1 MRRPSGIRQSAGS
14 PASRQPSHQAADKQ
28 ALPPI
33 PSMSNATGY
42 VPHPPPI
49 DPSCEREYL
58 YGVLMGGVVVAAA
71 IGLMVCVVACQPRKR
86 IKQIT
91 QIIKMEEEGT
101 LMWKDGKYELSRPLL
116 TTAADE
122 AGATAA

>member
-1 MRRPSGIRQSAGS
+1 
-14 PASRQPSHQAADKQ
+14 
-28 ALPPI
+28 
-33 PSMSNATGY
+33 MSNATGY

-58 YGVLMGGVVVAAA
+58 YGVLMGGVVAAAA
-71 IGLMVCVVACQPRKR
+71 IGLMICVIACQPRKR

-101 LMWKDGKYELSRPLL
+101 LVWKDGKFELSQPLL

-122 AGATAA
+122 AGATAEAGVTAVEGAA